1 MTHVLHS
8 LITEHDG
15 LKQDIELIKEFLVER
30 KREAQVR
37 EQHGEDFSTDDDDA
51 RSVATVIPHELGR
64 VVLPRP
70 EESTESA
77 SGAEPTPSSAEDEKP
92 TTEPTFFTAV
102 DEQSISTH
110 SSDTGD
116 TGYHPPS
123 PLEPAYE
130 EPSPASS
137 SGNPARSHQR
147 SSEEDR
153 SPSRQTLAV
162 DNDLVELGMT
172 QVGSQGSPRQ
182 QSKKPRLFVWGCVMS
197 SALSRCRGANSFVN
211 VPSESFRE
219 KENGR
224 LGLSNFPRTTLSDV
238 SFPVE
243 LRIPGVHVVGLAV
256 SGWWV
261 WVLFLVKTCLMPF
274 CCRIPIGQFTCST
287 LMEMC
292 MSRVRVL
299 VFSVSR
305 QVSITNC
312 DKSPCTSAGK
322 LNGESVTSG
331 DGFSDPQRTAP
342 RPMKLRLP
350 ARTLGIR

>member
-1 MTHVLHS
+1 MGSPVLPPQPAPEPSASSVSPAAIGELQSQLRGTQTSVAGHADMTHVLHS

-51 RSVATVIPHELGR
+51 RSVATVIPHDLGR
-64 VVLPRP
+64 VDLPRP

-153 SPSRQTLAV
+153 SPSRQTLVV

-197 SALSRCRGANSFVN
+197 SALSRCGGANSFVN

-243 LRIPGVHVVGLAV
+243 LHIPGVQLVRLAA
-256 SGWWV
+256 SG
-261 WVLFLVKTCLMPF
+261 
-274 CCRIPIGQFTCST
+274 R
-287 LMEMC
+287 
-292 MSRVRVL
+292 
-299 VFSVSR
+299 
-305 QVSITNC
+305 
-312 DKSPCTSAGK
+312 
-322 LNGESVTSG
+322 
-331 DGFSDPQRTAP
+331 
-342 RPMKLRLP
+342 
-350 ARTLGIR
+350 